1 MIHKPFFSKST
12 LSFGFLALLFSSVLS
27 LCLVSLSVN
36 AQEGFDD
43 EAIVVH
49 VKKIRDEDSNY
60 LRGVTKAAAREI
72 TKGGEFEAK
81 LHKRNAKGPVIEVRP
96 PAFNFAK
103 YQEGMSTKEMATA
116 GLSLVSEVGSM
127 FGFGEEAAKV
137 NEMNARI
144 NSNNSLLAAWGEDE
158 QVMVTMES
166 RVLLID
172 DTTGIEISRSISY
185 EQVFDSKSSFMEQ
198 KESIIQTAVVGEVK
212 KVLVEYLEDM
222 E

>member
-1 MIHKPFFSKST
+1 MNIRTS
-12 LSFGFLALLFSSVLS
+12 FLALCAITFALGSAPFNASS
-27 LCLVSLSVN
+27 
-36 AQEGFDD
+36 QEGFD
-43 EAIVVH
+43 EELVVVH
-49 VKKIRDEDSNY
+49 IKKIRDEESNY
-60 LRGVTKAAAREI
+60 LRTVTKATAREVM
-72 TKGGEFEAK
+72 KGGEFEAK
-81 LHKRNAKGPVIEVRP
+81 LHKRNAKGPVIEVTP

-137 NEMNARI
+137 NEMNARM

-158 QVMVTMES
+158 QVMVTMNS
-166 RVLLID
+166 RVLLFD
-172 DTTGIEISRSISY
+172 DNTGIEISRSISY
-185 EQVFDSKSSFMEQ
+185 EQVFDSKSEFMEQ
-198 KESIIQTAVVGEVK
+198 KEAIIQNAVVGEVK

>member
-1 MIHKPFFSKST
+1 MNIRTS
-12 LSFGFLALLFSSVLS
+12 FLALCAITFALGSVPFNASS
-27 LCLVSLSVN
+27 
-36 AQEGFDD
+36 QEGFD
-43 EAIVVH
+43 EELVVVH
-49 VKKIRDEDSNY
+49 IKKIRDEESNY
-60 LRGVTKAAAREI
+60 LRTVTKATAREVM
-72 TKGGEFEAK
+72 KGGEFEAK
-81 LHKRNAKGPVIEVRP
+81 LHKRNAKGPVIEVTP

-137 NEMNARI
+137 NEMNARM

-158 QVMVTMES
+158 QVMVTMNS
-166 RVLLID
+166 RVLLFD
-172 DTTGIEISRSISY
+172 DNTGIEISRSISY
-185 EQVFDSKSSFMEQ
+185 EQVFDSKSEFMEQ
-198 KESIIQTAVVGEVK
+198 KEAIIQNAVVGEVK